1 MPHGDGEFLPG
12 ICGVVR
18 ADLENVQTGR
28 RDASQIVRILVKIE
42 KFLRGGGDEA
52 GAGED
57 RHGH

>member
-1 MPHGDGEFLPG
+1 
-12 ICGVVR
+12 
-18 ADLENVQTGR
+18 
-28 RDASQIVRILVKIE
+28 VRILVKIE